1 MRGMT
6 SRARGFT
13 LVESLIA
20 LLLLSLGLLGASG
33 MLLESLHAHAEA
45 RREATATGLVR
56 EMAER
61 IRANPH
67 ARAHYHTRA
76 GVTGEAACDFAAACD
91 PAQRAASDLAHYIS
105 TVRASFP
112 GSDTSAR
119 IEFEPAIG
127 PAAPDRY
134 RISLQWRGPRD
145 HDELRHA
152 VTLILLARPVAGEA

>member
-1 MRGMT
+1 MRGVN

-20 LLLLSLGLLGASG
+20 LLLLSLGLLGAG
-33 MLLESLHAHAEA
+33 VMLLESLRAHAEA
-45 RREATATGLVR
+45 LCAATATRLVR
-56 EMAER
+56 DMAER

-67 ARAHYHTRA
+67 ARARYDTRTGIA
-76 GVTGEAACDFAAACD
+76 GDAACDFAVACD
-91 PAQRAASDLAHYIS
+91 PGQRAANDLAHYIN
-105 TVRASFP
+105 TARTAFP
-112 GSDTSAR
+112 GADTSTL

-145 HDELRHA
+145 NDEVRHA
-152 VTLILLARPVAGEA
+152 VTLILLARPVAGQA